1 MSDVL
6 EIPNADAQLPAAEAS
21 APPPWAATLHAEKVL
36 WVKHWTDR
44 LFSFALTRPPSFRF
58 RSGEFVM
65 IGLPVNGKPL
75 LRAYSIAS
83 PHYDEELEFLSI
95 KVPEGPL
102 TSRLQHIQPGDEV
115 LLGKKPTG
123 TLVLDAVRP
132 GRRLFLI
139 STGTG
144 LAPFLSLARDPDAYA
159 GFEQVIVTHTVRQV
173 AELAH
178 RDLYERD
185 ILEHM
190 LVGEDANEKLV
201 YYPTVTREP
210 FDRPGRITDR
220 IVSGEFFRDLGLQR
234 DRFDPE
240 TDRVMLCGSMDMI
253 KQSAAILESHGLVE
267 GSNHAPGDY
276 VLERAFVG

>member
-1 MSDVL
+1 MSDVAEL
-6 EIPNADAQLPAAEAS
+6 SSAGSDAA
-21 APPPWAATLHAEKVL
+21 APPPWAANLHAEKVL

-44 LFSFALTRPPSFRF
+44 LFSFALTRPSSFRF

-83 PHYDEELEFLSI
+83 PHYDEEIEFLSI
-95 KVPEGPL
+95 KVPDGPL

-123 TLVLDAVRP
+123 TLVLEALRP
-132 GRRLFLI
+132 GRRLFLV

-144 LAPFLSLARDPDAYA
+144 LAPFLSVARDPDAYL
-159 GFEQVIVTHTVRQV
+159 FDQVVVTHTVREV

-178 RDLYERD
+178 RDLYTTD
-185 ILEHM
+185 LLDHP
-190 LVGEDANEKLV
+190 LVGDAAREKLV

-210 FDRPGRITDR
+210 FERQGRITDR
-220 IVSGEFFRDLGLQR
+220 ITSGDFFRDLGLPG
-234 DRFDPE
+234 DKFDPE
-240 TDRVMLCGSMDMI
+240 HDRIMLCGSMEMI
-253 KQSAAILESHGLVE
+253 KDTAAILESHGLRE
-267 GSNHAPGDY
+267 GSNAHPGDF